1 MNTEVVCIQMLGNML
16 ITLTVTLINTFQ
28 VRHTT
33 WMEFAFCYQFRLD
46 SKDNVSQWHD
56 DLCNGDLL

>member
-1 MNTEVVCIQMLGNML
+1 MSTEAACIHMLGNML

-33 WMEFAFCYQFRLD
+33 WMEFAFSYQFMLHN
-46 SKDNVSQWHD
+46 KDNISQWHD
-56 DLCNGDLL
+56 DLCN